1 MNDDE
6 KIFEKTTL
14 NFKKPLEIDMNFST
28 MLKVFPTKGN
38 LVYEYNP
45 FLNYRLEE
53 NSFEYKGHI
62 YSMSELE
69 SRFGITCDDGENW
82 IGLPDDDEPLL
93 YEAGSL
99 VNFDTE
105 QLQFDINHPVDILPQ
120 YSYDG
125 SVNLILNDGKNI
137 PRLINSR
144 FTSLGKNT
152 YEVVDRKGD
161 NDVNIYDQGKQFDID
176 TSLYKRVV
184 EIPELYFI
192 GVYPGGNLKVGNYV
206 FYFKYMDDDGNET
219 DFVVESGV
227 VSVFIGDTMTSVT
240 GGTQDQNAYKS
251 VRFLIDN
258 IDPGYS
264 FVTVYYTRTTS
275 DVSSEPIMS
284 AHKILDRFEVTQSL
298 SCQINI
304 TGFANEEEIPVE
316 EINMQYFIASS
327 ACAQTVSQNRLFLAN
342 VHKPD
347 IPYKELSDLSLRIF
361 PTVAIKPY
369 TIPYHDYMDDARNT
383 YFDANFIYNYTG
395 YANGGEMY
403 SFGIVYILA
412 DNSLS
417 PAFPVLGAMNIYKED
432 DNNFEMG
439 QGENPY
445 NPESRSSQFSAIPI
459 YRIPEGMDNED
470 ERVRVYISYDE
481 ETGQIISQPTD
492 NAYSISDYG
501 NVQNVW
507 GVSSFD
513 VKPDG
518 ANNDSNQIYYMNFRM
533 YECNYKFFFDIL
545 SSLNIKGFFFVRKKR
560 IPIRICQ
567 AITISTDKES
577 YTPLVPVD
585 NELIKEYRSDIE
597 LFEDEGNTA
606 YVTERFIDEDRK
618 LNTDFISRLYSCN
631 PLSTSGNAAI
641 CADYD
646 CWPGYYN
653 QIFSGST
660 FYLVESTFSPNGNH
674 FIMDPQ
680 NNRHMYVEPI
690 SNQDYNKDTKISAQ
704 IVTVPDNTTVVSIR
718 NSLWRGRAGEA
729 EEAYRFEYLERVNRT
744 DDAANIIRGCFGN
757 YLGIDGYNGVCNYV
771 DIKSSEAY
779 NSSPYDSI
787 KTRYADKS
795 AYYAISKRYAIK
807 SFYSQTGNVLNTY
820 AVSMQDLS
828 GIYRGDS
835 FICLFTHRFNRNFQD
850 PEAPNNDRIVDE
862 DTWMN
867 GYKLDSDN
875 FEDINRGDVNAVP
888 LGIWLTFPIVS
899 NRNLNIRSL
908 DPSYPEEEALTGHKR
923 GYFPYYGITT
933 EGSFKIPE
941 SNVYN
946 AGLSANLGER
956 WNQAVPDVP
965 YIKNQFQT
973 RIAYSDVHV
982 NDAFKNGFRVFQAT
996 NFRDYTRTY
1005 GMIIK
1010 LVEFHES
1017 IICICEHGILFIAVN
1032 ERTESGSGPGGS
1044 VFINTQNVLP
1054 MNPKVLSDMYGT
1066 QWAESVVKTSRYI
1079 YGVDT
1084 VAKKIWRTDGTNV
1097 QLISDFKI
1105 QEFLNQNISLTE
1117 RELEPIIGIR
1127 NVKTHYNENKQD
1139 VMFTF
1144 YDNTVGFEEK
1154 VWNICFNELLD
1165 TFISFYS
1172 WLPSYSASID
1182 NIYFSFDRNTSKWIS
1197 KLGMCLA
1204 DNSFSHGITL
1214 TNNTITRNN
1223 INNIGELGIVG
1234 VQLPDI
1240 KTGISATYTYTLERD
1255 NFGYYKM
1262 FEIVPN
1268 DGKYIL
1274 KLKNGIT
1281 YDSLLAN
1288 IFTMDQTTGRRV
1300 FLDRNNPDFKDT
1312 IVYQL
1317 NVRCDIDL
1325 QYEAD
1330 DDNIKQQ
1337 YVNNWNG
1344 YKELDAGY
1352 YEYSIAVIPEDN
1364 MMFLTTDFWKHGQ
1377 AGIIDIKDKIV
1388 PCVWYARQHPF
1399 EVEIVVVDDSSKHK
1413 VFENLQIIGNA
1424 AEPDSFHFEVTGD
1437 FYEWNDDKKNIYF
1450 RQEAIKSL
1458 YQYNG
1463 SDILYDHD
1471 FISIIPQQRV
1481 MADYNDKST
1490 LFPLYYSRN
1499 DMFNYIEDYYKQ
1511 ATAPEKDYAYLSGTE
1526 ITKYETLQ
1534 EYRMWT
1540 HIKGTNMFTA
1550 GRLRGNMWY
1559 QEDKWFVQIPSINFT
1574 QKNEDTWPNGL
1585 QTYIDKNGVQ
1595 QFAQKPPLSIFNTP
1609 VPNDI
1614 LNTNITNN
1622 DFPKELRNLGYGTT
1636 DLDLSNWASDY
1647 RNDALGRKEARI
1659 RDKYCKIRIRYTGEN
1674 MVIIQAIKTI
1684 YSESWL

>member
-1 MNDDE
+1 MEDEELRPFILEGPTFIPPLANDMD
-6 KIFEKTTL
+6 
-14 NFKKPLEIDMNFST
+14 FKT

-45 FLNYRLEE
+45 FLNYRLETAG
-53 NSFEYKGHI
+53 FEYKGHI
-62 YSMSELE
+62 YTQEELKE
-69 SRFGITCDDGENW
+69 RFGIECTDDTQW
-82 IGLPDDDEPLL
+82 TGLPDDDQPLL

-99 VNFDTE
+99 VNFDTS
-105 QLQFDINHPVDILPQ
+105 QLQFDINHPVDIIPQ

-144 FTSLGKNT
+144 FTSLGKNI
-152 YEVVDRKGD
+152 YEIVDRKGD

-184 EIPELYFI
+184 EIPDLDFI
-192 GVYPGGNLKVGNYV
+192 GVYPGGNMRVGNYV

-219 DFVVESGV
+219 DFVAESGV
-227 VSVFIGDTMTSVT
+227 VSVFIGDTMSSIT
-240 GGTQDQNAYKS
+240 GGTQDQNSYKS
-251 VRFLIDN
+251 IRFLISN

-284 AHKILDRFEVTQSL
+284 AHRILDRFEVTQSL

-304 TGFANEEEIPVE
+304 TGFGNEEEIPVE
-316 EINMQYFIASS
+316 EINTQYFIASS
-327 ACAQTVSQNRLFLAN
+327 ACAQTVAQNRLFMAN

-347 IPYKELSDLSLRIF
+347 IPYKELTDLSLRIF
-361 PTVAIKPY
+361 PVVDTKPY
-369 TIPYHDYMDDARNT
+369 TIPNRDYYDDYRNT
-383 YFDANFIYNYTG
+383 YFDPNFIYNYTG
-395 YANGGEMY
+395 YANGGEYY

-417 PAFPVLGAMNIYKED
+417 PVFPVLGAVNIYHEDDSVFEGADAIGDASEQFSRIAIYKED
-432 DNNFEMG
+432 ES
-439 QGENPY
+439 
-445 NPESRSSQFSAIPI
+445 NPEGKI
-459 YRIPEGMDNED
+459 
-470 ERVRVYISYDE
+470 RVYISYDE
-481 ETGQIISQPTD
+481 ETGQIVSQPSD
-492 NAYSISDYG
+492 NSYNIGDYG

-513 VKPDG
+513 VQPEG
-518 ANNDSNQIYYMNFRM
+518 ANNDSNQIYYINFRM
-533 YECNYKFFFDIL
+533 YESNYEAFFSIL
-545 SSLNIKGFFFVRKKR
+545 ASLGIKGFFFVRKKR
-560 IPIRICQ
+560 IPIRLCQ
-567 AITISTDKES
+567 AITISTDKSS
-577 YTPLVPVD
+577 YTPLIPVD
-585 NELIKEYRSDIE
+585 NTLLKEYRGDIDFGE
-597 LFEDEGNTA
+597 SSTSHI
-606 YVTERFIDEDRK
+606 TERFLDEDRK
-618 LNTDFISRLYSCN
+618 LNVDFVSRLYVCDEM
-631 PLSTSGNAAI
+631 STTGNAAI
-641 CADYD
+641 CPDYD

-653 QIFSGST
+653 QIFSGSS
-660 FYLVESTFSPNGNH
+660 FYLVESSFMPTGNH

-680 NNRHMYVEPI
+680 NNRQMYVEPI
-690 SNQDYNKDTKISAQ
+690 TNTDYNKDSKTTSQ
-704 IVTVPDNTTVVSIR
+704 VVTVPDNTTVVSIR

-729 EEAYRFEYLERVNRT
+729 EEAYRFEYLERDNRT
-744 DDAANIIRGCFGN
+744 DDATNIVRGIFGN
-757 YLGIDGYNGVCNYV
+757 YLGLDGYNKPCSYV
-771 DIKSSEAY
+771 DIKTSEAY

-795 AYYAISKRYAIK
+795 VYYAISKRYALK
-807 SFYSQTGNVLNTY
+807 NFYSQTGGVLNTY
-820 AVSMQDLS
+820 KVSMQDLS

-850 PEAPNNDRIVDE
+850 PEAPNNSKIVDE
-862 DTWMN
+862 ETWKN
-867 GYKLDSDN
+867 GYKLDSDD
-875 FEDINRGDVNAVP
+875 FSDINRGDVNAIP

-923 GYFPYYGITT
+923 GYYPYYGISVD
-933 EGSFKIPE
+933 GSFKIPE
-941 SNVYN
+941 SGVHN

-1032 ERTESGSGPGGS
+1032 ERTESGQGPGGS

-1066 QWAESVVKTSRYI
+1066 QWAESVIKTPRYI

-1139 VMFTF
+1139 IMFTF

-1214 TNNTITRNN
+1214 TNNTITRANT
-1223 INNIGELGIVG
+1223 NNIGEFGIVG

-1262 FEIVPN
+1262 FEIVKSG
-1268 DGKYIL
+1268 DKYIL
-1274 KLKNGIT
+1274 KLKDGIT

-1300 FLDRNNPDFKDT
+1300 FLDRNNPNFKDT

-1325 QYEAD
+1325 QYNAE

-1399 EVEIVVVDDSSKHK
+1399 EVEIVVVDDSSRHK

-1437 FYEWNDDKKNIYF
+1437 FYEWHDDKENIYF

-1463 SDILYDHD
+1463 SDILYDHN
-1471 FISIIPQQRV
+1471 FPSIIPQQRI

-1511 ATAPEKDYAYLSGTE
+1511 ATAPEKDYVYLSGTE
-1526 ITKYETLQ
+1526 ITKYDTLQ

-1540 HIKGTNMFTA
+1540 HIKGTNMLTA

-1595 QFAQKPPLSIFNTP
+1595 RFAQKPPLSIFNTP

-1622 DFPKELRNLGYGTT
+1622 DFPKDLRNLGYGTT

-1647 RNDALGRKEARI
+1647 VNDATGRKESRI
-1659 RDKYCKIRIRYTGEN
+1659 RDKYCKIRIRYTGEK

-1684 YSESWL
+1684 YFESWL

>member
-1 MNDDE
+1 MEDEELRSFITDGVLAFIPPLANDSMD
-6 KIFEKTTL
+6 F
-14 NFKKPLEIDMNFST
+14 NT

-53 NSFEYKGHI
+53 NCFEYKGHI
-62 YSMSELE
+62 YTMDELGT
-69 SRFGITCDDGENW
+69 RYGITYDKAGDNW
-82 IGLPDDDEPLL
+82 NGLPDDDMPLL

-99 VNFDTE
+99 VNFDTD

-184 EIPELYFI
+184 EIPDLDFI

-219 DFVVESGV
+219 DFVAESGV
-227 VSVFIGDTMTSVT
+227 VSVFIGDTMSSIM
-240 GGTQDQNAYKS
+240 GGLQDQNAYKS
-251 VRFLIDN
+251 VRFLLDN

-275 DVSSEPIMS
+275 DASSEQVMS

-327 ACAQTVSQNRLFLAN
+327 ACAQTVAQNRLFLAN

-347 IPYKELSDLSLRIF
+347 IPYKELADLSLRIF
-361 PTVAIKPY
+361 PTVATKPY
-369 TIPYHDYMDDARNT
+369 TLPSRDYSDAARNT

-417 PAFPVLGAMNIYKED
+417 PAFPILGAMNIFKED
-432 DNNFEMG
+432 DSNFEKG
-439 QGENPY
+439 N
-445 NPESRSSQFSAIPI
+445 ESAQFSPISI
-459 YRIPEGMDNED
+459 YRIPEGMDED
-470 ERVRVYISYDE
+470 DKVRVYISYDE
-481 ETGQIISQPTD
+481 ETGQIISQPNDGGYNVT
-492 NAYSISDYG
+492 DYG

-513 VKPDG
+513 VKPEG
-518 ANNDSNQIYYMNFRM
+518 ANNDSNQIYYINFRM
-533 YECNYKFFFDIL
+533 YEDNYEPFFEIL

-567 AITISTDKES
+567 AVTISTDKES
-577 YTPLVPVD
+577 YTPLIPVD
-585 NELIKEYRSDIE
+585 NELVKEYRSDIE
-597 LFEDEGNTA
+597 FEDGDTTT
-606 YVTERFIDEDRK
+606 YITERFLDEDKK
-618 LNTDFISRLYSCN
+618 LNVDFVSRLYSCN
-631 PLSTSGNAAI
+631 PLSTTGNAAI

-653 QIFSGST
+653 QIFNGST
-660 FYLVESTFSPNGNH
+660 YYMVESTFMPNGNH
-674 FIMDPQ
+674 FIMDPL
-680 NNRHMYVEPI
+680 NNRHLYIEPV
-690 SNQDYNKDTKISAQ
+690 SNPDYNKNSKTSVQ
-704 IVTVPDNTTVVSIR
+704 VVTVPDNTTVVSVR
-718 NSLWRGRAGEA
+718 DSLWRGRAGEA
-729 EEAYRFEYLERVNRT
+729 EEAYRFEYLERENRT
-744 DDAANIIRGCFGN
+744 NDAVNIIRGCFGN
-757 YLGIDGYNGVCNYV
+757 YLGLNGYDGVCTYM

-795 AYYAISKRYAIK
+795 AYYAISKRYSLK

-820 AVSMQDLS
+820 KVSMQDLS

-862 DTWMN
+862 DTWSN
-867 GYKLDSDN
+867 GYKLDSDS

-888 LGIWLTFPIVS
+888 MGIWLTFPVVS

-923 GYFPYYGITT
+923 GFYPYYGITT

-941 SNVYN
+941 SNIHN
-946 AGLSANLGER
+946 AGISANLGQR

-982 NDAFKNGFRVFQAT
+982 NDAFKNGFRVFQAMS
-996 NFRDYTRTY
+996 FRDYSRTY

-1032 ERTESGSGPGGS
+1032 ERTESGNGPGGS
-1044 VFINTQNVLP
+1044 VFINTNNVLP
-1054 MNPKVLSDMYGT
+1054 LNPKVLSGMYGT
-1066 QWAESVVKTSRYI
+1066 QWPESVIKTPRYI

-1084 VAKKIWRTDGTNV
+1084 VAKKIWRTDGNNV
-1097 QLISDFKI
+1097 QLISDFKV

-1139 VMFTF
+1139 IIFTF

-1154 VWNICFNELLD
+1154 VWSLCFNELLD
-1165 TFISFYS
+1165 TFITFYS

-1204 DNSFSHGITL
+1204 GNSFSQGVTL
-1214 TNNTITRNN
+1214 SNN
-1223 INNIGELGIVG
+1223 IIKPDNIASIGELDIVG

-1240 KTGISATYTYTLERD
+1240 KTGISHTCKFTLERD
-1255 NFGYYKM
+1255 NFGYYKI
-1262 FEIVPN
+1262 FEIVN
-1268 DGKYIL
+1268 SGDKQVLRLKDGIKYE
-1274 KLKNGIT
+1274 
-1281 YDSLLAN
+1281 SLLAN
-1288 IFTMDQTTGRRV
+1288 IFTMDSTTGRRV
-1300 FLDRNNPDFKDT
+1300 FLDRNNPAYKDT

-1317 NVRCDIDL
+1317 NIRCDVSL
-1325 QYEAD
+1325 KYEAD
-1330 DDNIKQQ
+1330 DDNIKDQ
-1337 YVNNWNG
+1337 YVNEWNG
-1344 YKELDAGY
+1344 YKELGLGY
-1352 YEYSIAVIPEDN
+1352 YEYSVAVIPEDN
-1364 MMFLTTDFWKHGQ
+1364 MQFLTTDFWKHGQ

-1399 EVEIVVVDDSSKHK
+1399 EVEFVVVGESAVHK
-1413 VFENLQIIGNA
+1413 IFENLQIIGNA
-1424 AEPDSFHFEVTGD
+1424 AEPDSFHYEVVGD
-1437 FYEWNDDKKNIYF
+1437 YYEWADDKKNIYF
-1450 RQEAIKSL
+1450 RQEAVKAL

-1463 SDILYDHD
+1463 SDILYDHS
-1471 FISIIPQQRV
+1471 FTEIIPEQRPGV
-1481 MADYNDKST
+1481 DYNDKST
-1490 LFPLYYSRN
+1490 LFPLYYSRV
-1499 DMFNYIEDYYKQ
+1499 DQFDYIEDYYRN
-1511 ATAPEKDYAYLSGTE
+1511 ATAPEKDYVNLSGTE
-1526 ITKYETLQ
+1526 ITRYDTLQ
-1534 EYRMWT
+1534 EFRMWT
-1540 HIKGTNMFTA
+1540 HVKGVDMFRH

-1559 QEDKWFVQIPSINFT
+1559 QGDKWFVQIPSINFT
-1574 QKNEDTWPNGL
+1574 QKNEETWPEGT
-1585 QTYIDKNGVQ
+1585 QTYIDEYGMKRN
-1595 QFAQKPPLSIFNTP
+1595 ACKPPLSIYNTP
-1609 VPNDI
+1609 VPDDI
-1614 LNTNITNN
+1614 INTNITGN
-1622 DFPKELRNLGYGTT
+1622 DFPEELRNIGYGVT
-1636 DLDLSNWASDY
+1636 DLDLSDWASDY
-1647 RNDALGRKEARI
+1647 RNDATSRKEAFI
-1659 RDKYCKIRIRYTGEN
+1659 RDKYCKIRVRYTGKK

-1684 YSESWL
+1684 YYEQEF